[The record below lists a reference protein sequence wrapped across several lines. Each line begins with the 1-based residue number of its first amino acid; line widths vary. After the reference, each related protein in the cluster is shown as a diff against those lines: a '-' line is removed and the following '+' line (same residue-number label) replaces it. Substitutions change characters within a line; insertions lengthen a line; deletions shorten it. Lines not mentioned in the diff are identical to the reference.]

1 MRGAMPLH
9 AIRAAVLFVILAF
22 IPDSLLRGGPQLPQ
36 LPEPLHEPDRNA
48 LTPVWEIPFED
59 SAIPWVTSAGS
70 SAIVSSRKG
79 TLLACD
85 PNGTVLWRRSLET
98 PLSAPPVEA
107 GDRLAALGDDGQM
120 RFLEASTGTVA
131 ATVGPFGP
139 RSHLSA
145 VERGLVVA
153 DPAGMITLLDP
164 SDGRRLWETPLDD
177 SPSVPVTECAGMLLA
192 GSAQGSL
199 IALTPGTGRVMWT
212 RAVGESITTPAGCWK
227 RQAYVGSADN
237 RIHAFKISPRRGNPI
252 WSYATGG
259 DVAGRPFTYGG
270 RVYFFSYDTY
280 LYALQVDNGHLAWKV
295 RLGRRP
301 RASSVLMGS
310 LLVVAPLNTERL
322 ETFRLPEGTQGSAW
336 ALPAGQG
343 RFVAAPAAAGG
354 RIVAA
359 AASYG
364 EESARIIGLAPG
376 PPAAP

>member
-1 MRGAMPLH
+1 MPSPFC
-9 AIRAAVLFVILAF
+9 AAALLLILSVG
-22 IPDSLLRGGPQLPQ
+22 PGSLSLESPQ
-36 LPEPLHEPDRNA
+36 LPEALHEPGRDA
-48 LTPVWEIPFED
+48 LTPVWEIPFEE
-59 SAIPWVTSAGS
+59 SAIPWVTSARDF
-70 SAIVSSRKG
+70 AIVSSLKG
-79 TLLACD
+79 TLVACD
-85 PNGTVLWRRSLET
+85 PNGTVVWRRSLDT
-98 PLSAPPVEA
+98 ALSAPPVEA
-107 GDRLAALGDDGQM
+107 GERIAALGDDGQV
-120 RFLEASTGTVA
+120 RFLDASTGSVTSTA
-131 ATVGPFGP
+131 GPFGP
-139 RSHLSA
+139 RSYLSA
-145 VERGLVVA
+145 VKGGLAVA
-153 DPAGMITLLDP
+153 DPAGIVTLLDP
-164 SDGRRLWETPLDD
+164 SDGRRVWETRLDEA
-177 SPSVPVTECAGMLLA
+177 PSVPVAECGGAMLA

-199 IALTPGTGRVMWT
+199 FGLEPETGSVMWT
-212 RAVGESITTPAGCWK
+212 RAIGESITTPAGCWR

-237 RIHAFKISPRRGNPI
+237 RIHALKISRRRGNPV
-252 WSYATGG
+252 WSYTTGG
-259 DVAGRPFTYGG
+259 DLAGRPFTYGG

-280 LYALQVDNGHLAWKV
+280 LYALQADNGHLAWKV

-376 PPAAP
+376 TSASH